1 MAAITFPINPTRLNY
16 TVNPWV
22 DPSGKPWIWNQSQS
36 SWSLRSVAILLR
48 SAVPVNSVTDGTLG
62 QTCIVTHTDGSLTE
76 WGCVGTSPF
85 KWLPRTPGVLL
96 NTDTGLYERTIISAG
111 SFISTPLPV

>member
-1 MAAITFPINPTRLNY
+1 MPALTFPTNPTRLNY
-16 TVNPWV
+16 VVNPWV
-22 DPSGKPWIWNQSQS
+22 DPSGSPWIWNQSKS
-36 SWSLRSVAILLR
+36 SWSLQSVAILRR
-48 SAVPVNSVTDGTLG
+48 SAVPVNGVTDGKLG

-76 WGCVGTSPF
+76 WGCVGDTPF
-85 KWLPRTPGVLL
+85 KWLPRGAVFL